1 MRTKCVRFFLGIK
14 MDYRIFVP
22 ETKTFIDMRY
32 IYYLFSLC
40 LGLSLLACS
49 DDDGLDPVDTPTAG
63 AIISDHFFVAFEDGA
78 GQDLLG
84 SGAFV
89 CDSLRVRYVVDGEIV
104 RGYGANV
111 DLVTHDEV
119 ADNGILEAGRT
130 YLQVRIDTDACG
142 MPPYFDPAGFDTA
155 LEPVSDEGE
164 LYIVYG
170 NETYLFGPIRFGI
183 EAWLTERGL
192 DNRVISRL
200 AYGDQTIEGTNGVIL
215 VTVP

>member
-1 MRTKCVRFFLGIK
+1 MRNLLNLL
-14 MDYRIFVP
+14 IFMG
-22 ETKTFIDMRY
+22 MRY

-40 LGLSLLACS
+40 LGLSLLACGDLACG
-49 DDDGLDPVDTPTAG
+49 DDADDPVVDTPTAG
-63 AIISDHFFVAFEDGA
+63 AIISNHCFVAFEDGA

-89 CDSLRVRYVVDGEIV
+89 RDSLEVRYLVDGQMV
-104 RGYGANV
+104 PGDGAKV
-111 DLVTHDEV
+111 ELVTHDEV

-164 LYIVYG
+164 LYIVCG

-183 EAWLTERGL
+183 EAWLTDRGL
-192 DNRVISRL
+192 DNRGIKSL
-200 AYGDQTIEGTNGVIL
+200 SYGDQTIEGTNGVIL

>member
-1 MRTKCVRFFLGIK
+1 MRNLLNLL
-14 MDYRIFVP
+14 IFMG
-22 ETKTFIDMRY
+22 MRY
-32 IYYLFSLC
+32 IYYYLFSLC
-40 LGLSLLACS
+40 LGLSLLACG
-49 DDDGLDPVDTPTAG
+49 DDADDPVVDTPTAG
-63 AIISDHFFVAFEDGA
+63 AIIVNHFFVAFEDGA

-89 CDSLRVRYVVDGEIV
+89 RDSLRVRYVVDGEIV

-142 MPPYFDPAGFDTA
+142 MPPYFDPAGYDTA
-155 LEPVSDEGE
+155 LEPVGDEGE

-170 NETYLFGPIRFGI
+170 NETYSFGPIRFGI

-200 AYGDQTIEGTNGVIL
+200 AYGDQTIKGTNGVIL
-215 VTVP
+215 VTAP

>member
-1 MRTKCVRFFLGIK
+1 
-14 MDYRIFVP
+14 
-22 ETKTFIDMRY
+22 MRY

-40 LGLSLLACS
+40 FGLSFWACG
-49 DDDGLDPVDTPTAG
+49 DDADDPADTPTAG
-63 AIISDHFFVAFEDGA
+63 AIIVDHFYVAFEDEA
-78 GQDLLG
+78 GQDLIG
-84 SGAFV
+84 SGVFSR
-89 CDSLRVRYVVDGEIV
+89 DSLEICYVVDGEIV
-104 RGYGANV
+104 PGDDTKV

-119 ADNGILEAGRT
+119 SDNENLEAGRT
-130 YLQVRIDTDACG
+130 YLRVRIDTDACG
-142 MPPYFDPAGFDTA
+142 MPPYFDPAGYDTA

-170 NETYLFGPIRFGI
+170 NETYSFGPIRFGI

-200 AYGDQTIEGTNGVIL
+200 SYEDQTIEGTNGVIL

>member
-1 MRTKCVRFFLGIK
+1 M
-14 MDYRIFVP
+14 
-22 ETKTFIDMRY
+22 DMRY

-89 CDSLRVRYVVDGEIV
+89 RDSLRVRYVVDGEIV
-104 RGYGANV
+104 RGYGSKT
-111 DLVTHDEV
+111 DLVTRDEV
-119 ADNGILEAGRT
+119 SDNENLEAGRT
-130 YLQVRIDTDACG
+130 YLRVRIDTDACG
-142 MPPYFDPAGFDTA
+142 MPPYFDPAGYDTA
-155 LEPVSDEGE
+155 LEPVGDEGE

-170 NETYLFGPIRFGI
+170 NETYSFGPIRFGI

-215 VTVP
+215 VTAP

>member
-1 MRTKCVRFFLGIK
+1 MG
-14 MDYRIFVP
+14 
-22 ETKTFIDMRY
+22 MRY

-40 LGLSLLACS
+40 FGLSLLACG
-49 DDDGLDPVDTPTAG
+49 DDADEPVDTPTAG
-63 AIISDHFFVAFEDGA
+63 AIIVNHFFVAFEDGA

-89 CDSLRVRYVVDGEIV
+89 RDSLRVRYVVDGEIV
-104 RGYGANV
+104 RGYGSKT

-119 ADNGILEAGRT
+119 SDNENLEAGRT
-130 YLQVRIDTDACG
+130 YLRVRIDTDACG
-142 MPPYFDPAGFDTA
+142 MPPYFDPAGYDTA
-155 LEPVSDEGE
+155 LEPVGDEGE

-170 NETYLFGPIRFGI
+170 NETYSFGPIRFGI

-215 VTVP
+215 VTAP

>member
-1 MRTKCVRFFLGIK
+1 MRNLLNLL
-14 MDYRIFVP
+14 IFMG
-22 ETKTFIDMRY
+22 MRY

-89 CDSLRVRYVVDGEIV
+89 RDSLRVRYVVDGEIV
-104 RGYGANV
+104 RGYGSKT
-111 DLVTHDEV
+111 DLVTRDEV
-119 ADNGILEAGRT
+119 SDNENLEAGRT
-130 YLQVRIDTDACG
+130 YLRVRIDTDACG
-142 MPPYFDPAGFDTA
+142 MPPYFDPAGYDTA
-155 LEPVSDEGE
+155 LEPVGDEGE

-170 NETYLFGPIRFGI
+170 NETYSFGPIRFGI

>member
-1 MRTKCVRFFLGIK
+1 
-14 MDYRIFVP
+14 
-22 ETKTFIDMRY
+22 MRY

-49 DDDGLDPVDTPTAG
+49 DDDGLDPVVDTPTAG

-89 CDSLRVRYVVDGEIV
+89 RDSLRVRYVVDGEIV
-104 RGYGANV
+104 RGYGSKT
-111 DLVTHDEV
+111 DLVTRDEV
-119 ADNGILEAGRT
+119 SDNENLEAGRT
-130 YLQVRIDTDACG
+130 YLRVRIDTDACG

-164 LYIVYG
+164 LYIVCG

-183 EAWLTERGL
+183 EAWLTDRGL
-192 DNRVISRL
+192 DNRGIKSL
-200 AYGDQTIEGTNGVIL
+200 SYGDQTIEGTNGVIL

>member
-1 MRTKCVRFFLGIK
+1 M
-14 MDYRIFVP
+14 
-22 ETKTFIDMRY
+22 KTSFY
-32 IYYLFSLC
+32 FP
-40 LGLSLLACS
+40 LLALACLLAFGACG
-49 DDDGLDPVDTPTAG
+49 DDADDPVVDTPTAG
-63 AIISDHFFVAFEDGA
+63 AIISNHFFVAFEDGA

-89 CDSLRVRYVVDGEIV
+89 RDSLRVRYVVDGKIV
-104 RGYGANV
+104 RGYGSKT
-111 DLVTHDEV
+111 DLVTRDEV
-119 ADNGILEAGRT
+119 SDNENLEAGRT

>member
-1 MRTKCVRFFLGIK
+1 MRNLLNLL
-14 MDYRIFVP
+14 IFMG
-22 ETKTFIDMRY
+22 MRY

-89 CDSLRVRYVVDGEIV
+89 RDSLRVRYVVDGEIV
-104 RGYGANV
+104 RGYGSKT
-111 DLVTHDEV
+111 DLVTRDEV
-119 ADNGILEAGRT
+119 SDNENLEAGRT
-130 YLQVRIDTDACG
+130 YLRVRIDTDACG
-142 MPPYFDPAGFDTA
+142 MPPYFDPAGYDTA
-155 LEPVSDEGE
+155 LEPVGDEGE

-170 NETYLFGPIRFGI
+170 NETYSFGPIRFGI

-215 VTVP
+215 VTAP